1 MSFGSLARAAMDF
14 FSVTQYNVCHV
25 PSHTAV
31 MNCHMLILET
41 FLMTVLTR
49 MYYRRKDD
57 KVGYETC
64 LTPDLDS
71 KLKA

>member
-1 MSFGSLARAAMDF
+1 
-14 FSVTQYNVCHV
+14 
-25 PSHTAV
+25 

-57 KVGYETC
+57 KVGYEAC
-64 LTPDLDS
+64 SLPDLDS
-71 KLKA
+71 ALKA

>member
-1 MSFGSLARAAMDF
+1 MECLSARLPGWLCNG
-14 FSVTQYNVCHV
+14 VTCHV
-25 PSHTAV
+25 LPHSAV

-49 MYYRRKDD
+49 TYYRKKDD
-57 KVGYETC
+57 KAGYETC
-64 LTPDLDS
+64 SPPELDS